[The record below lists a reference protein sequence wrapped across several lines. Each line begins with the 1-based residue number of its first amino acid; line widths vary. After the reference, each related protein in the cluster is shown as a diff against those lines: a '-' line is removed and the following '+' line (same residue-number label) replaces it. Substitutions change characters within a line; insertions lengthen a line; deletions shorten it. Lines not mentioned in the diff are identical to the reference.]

1 MPAETLQHTL
11 IMFRAQL
18 SNRELRPGPA
28 GPTVRTVLVSHELNR
43 LRLLD
48 GQDILEPLSDLLKD
62 ILAAAAALTRGP
74 GPQADPVEALAQV
87 DHHAH
92 DFVVF
97 LVLELL
103 SDRGEEDVQ
112 PDVVVR
118 LLLLEGVGPAAAVA
132 VLGVLPLGAHALLE
146 EVVVGLWGEVGGG
159 GDVVLDDVRMV
170 RSLGT

>member
-1 MPAETLQHTL
+1 
-11 IMFRAQL
+11 MFRAQP
-18 SNRELRPGPA
+18 SNRELGPRPA

-62 ILAAAAALTRGP
+62 VLTAAAALARSP
-74 GPQADPVEALAQV
+74 GPQADPVEALAQI

-97 LVLELL
+97 LILELL

-118 LLLLEGVGPAAAVA
+118 LLLLEGVGPTATVA

-159 GDVVLDDVRMV
+159 GDVVLDDVRVV